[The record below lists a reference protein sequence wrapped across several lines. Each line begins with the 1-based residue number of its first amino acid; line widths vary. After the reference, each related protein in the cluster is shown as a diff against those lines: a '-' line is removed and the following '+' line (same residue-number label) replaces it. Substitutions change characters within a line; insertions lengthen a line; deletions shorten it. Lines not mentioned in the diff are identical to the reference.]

1 MEDSFNVIGTNR
13 CHRSVSILIDINES
27 LFDSG
32 MFNMAMMM
40 TMMITRHEQDRG
52 TPRNVIEIKSLLP
65 LLFIFER

>member
-40 TMMITRHEQDRG
+40 ITRHEQDRE